1 MDFGFKEEKRDVW
14 KLFNKIAPY
23 YDFINRILS
32 FGIDR
37 LWRKRIARFV
47 RNGDSVLD
55 IATGTGDVVSSI
67 LKERQVNLVIG
78 VDRAENMLSKARKK
92 IKDRRTIFLMADGM
106 RLPFKD
112 RSFDAVTI
120 SFGIRNMTDPML
132 CLSECYRVLKEKGRI
147 IILEFSLPEDHV
159 VRFIYLF
166 YLRRILPFIG
176 RLLSGDRHAYSYLN
190 RTIEVFPYGDSF
202 LDMLKKIGFKKT
214 SYFSQTFGVCMIY
227 VGEKWI

>member
-1 MDFGFKEEKRDVW
+1 MDFGFKEEKRNVW
-14 KLFNKIAPY
+14 QLFNKIAPY
-23 YDFINRILS
+23 YDLINRILS

-37 LWRKRIARFV
+37 LWRRRMARFV
-47 RNGDSVLD
+47 RNGDTVLD

-67 LKERQVNLVIG
+67 LKERKVELVVGI
-78 VDRAENMLSKARKK
+78 DRAENMLSKARKK
-92 IKDRRTIFLMADGM
+92 IKDRRITFLMADGM

-120 SFGIRNMTDPML
+120 SFGIRNMSNPML

-147 IILEFSLPEDHV
+147 IILEFSLPEDRV

-166 YLRRILPFIG
+166 YLRRILPFMG
-176 RLLSGDRHAYSYLN
+176 RMISGDRHAYRYLN
-190 RTIEVFPYGDSF
+190 RTIELFPYGDKF
-202 LDMLKKIGFKKT
+202 LDMLKGIGFKKT
-214 SYFSQTFGVCMIY
+214 SYFPQTFGVCMIY